1 MYSVK
6 SSKLKDIIEGSDPSQ
21 AYSSPYWQIWIE
33 ETGGDPEIILT
44 GSSVSEVTIDGQ
56 TTTGSEDIEIGAVCS
71 RTAEI
76 KVLSSDTENKT
87 DFLGRKFRI
96 CLFACDKSYPK
107 ATYADLHSFTYSQ
120 LARLTAEQIKDL
132 GCVIEGELI
141 PLAEMTCV
149 KSKKTGMTS
158 ELTFADRLY
167 FADSEFIW
175 TFGEKTS
182 AAFVEAYICARLGME
197 NGNSYSGGKVLADAD
212 GKILLDSN
220 GKLLISR
227 DSTLRFTVTKPP
239 EGTTMRQMLGYIA
252 SAQGQFGMIDRFG
265 RYVRKWYGDI
275 SGELTDRAIDEPQ
288 LSEQDNVIT
297 GIICKVNDSLT
308 LTKGDTSGNTGRVA
322 ELENPYMTAELMEM
336 LFRRLSAMR
345 WSTAEI
351 TNRPADPRTDLGDV
365 LACRGR
371 TVLVTGQ
378 TISFSSGLR
387 SDIRSVGRSAEEI
400 LI

>member
-6 SSKLKDIIEGSDPSQ
+6 SEKLRSIIEGSDPSLL
-21 AYSSPYWQIWIE
+21 SSPYWQIWIE
-33 ETGGDPEIILT
+33 ETGSDPEIILT

-56 TTTGSEDIEIGAVCS
+56 TTTGSEDIEIGSVCS

-76 KVLSSDTENKT
+76 KLLGSENRA

-96 CLFACDKSYPK
+96 CIFACDKSFPK
-107 ATYADLHSFTYSQ
+107 ATYADLHGFTYSQ
-120 LARLTAEQIKDL
+120 LARLTARQIKDL
-132 GCVIEGELI
+132 GCITGGELI
-141 PLAEMTCV
+141 PLAEMTCI

-212 GKILLDSN
+212 GKILLDSS
-220 GKLLISR
+220 GRRLISR

-239 EGTTMRQMLGYIA
+239 EGTTMRQMLSYIA
-252 SAQGQFGMIDRFG
+252 SAQGQFGMIDRHG
-265 RYVRKWYGDI
+265 RYVRKWYGDV
-275 SGELTDRAIDEPQ
+275 SAELTDSEIDEPQ
-288 LSEQDNVIT
+288 LSEQDNIIT
-297 GIICKVNDSLT
+297 GIVCKVNDSLT

-322 ELENPYMTAELMEM
+322 EIENPYMTQELMEM
-336 LFRRLSAMR
+336 LFRRLSTMR
-345 WSTAEI
+345 WSTAEVV
-351 TNRPADPRTDLGDV
+351 NRPADPRTDPGDV
-365 LACRGR
+365 LICRDR

-378 TISFSSGLR
+378 SISFSSGLKAT
-387 SDIRSVGRSAEEI
+387 IRSVGRSAEEI